1 MTSEMTRSRFESE
14 AGRLRPALLRFA
26 VSITGNPDDAADVVQ
41 EAFLKLWFM
50 RDRLVEYASVDAP
63 ARVIVRNLSLN
74 VLRDRHPSDTDLA
87 RLSDIPCEEADKELS
102 DELSLALESLPDT
115 EQAVLRMKHIDG
127 METDEIAALIHST
140 PGAVRTALSRARRH
154 IRELYFR
161 NL

>member
-1 MTSEMTRSRFESE
+1 MTRSRFESE
-14 AGRLRPALLRFA
+14 ARRLRPVLLRAA
-26 VSITGNPDDAADVVQ
+26 VSITGNVEDAADVVQ

-74 VLRDRHPSDTDLA
+74 VLRKRHPSHSDIDL
-87 RLSDIPCEEADKELS
+87 LSDIPYEETDKELS
-102 DELSLALESLPDT
+102 DKLSLALESLPDT
-115 EQAVLRMKHIDG
+115 EQAVLRMKHLEG
-127 METDEIAALIHST
+127 METDEIAGLIQST